1 MQVILKI
8 SKVADKAFNLVG
20 HARPEPFKVRFKAQQ
35 EKLNLALIPTTTIGS
50 FPQNA
55 EIRAAKQ
62 VREELT
68 EAA

>member
-1 MQVILKI
+1 M
-8 SKVADKAFNLVG
+8 G
-20 HARPEPFKVRFKAQQ
+20 HAHPEPFEYRSKVQQ

-50 FPQNA
+50 FPQTA

>member
-1 MQVILKI
+1 MEI
-8 SKVADKAFNLVG
+8 SKVANKAFNLMG
-20 HARPEPFKVRFKAQQ
+20 HAHPEPFEYRSKVQQ

-50 FPQNA
+50 FPQTA